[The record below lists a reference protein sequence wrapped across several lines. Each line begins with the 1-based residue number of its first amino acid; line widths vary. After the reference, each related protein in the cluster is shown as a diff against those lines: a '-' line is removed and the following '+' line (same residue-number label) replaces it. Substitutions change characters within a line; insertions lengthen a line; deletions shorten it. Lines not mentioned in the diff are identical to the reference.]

1 MSNHLNITPPESLLR
16 EPLSTPPPTDPRKP
30 SAQVQSIV
38 QFLDCRRAGTTSP
51 YTSDD
56 TEKAFRLK
64 RRDLH
69 ELFESLKLNKSLW
82 AYFQDKVRYV
92 LLFCMLLVYYYYLF

>member
-1 MSNHLNITPPESLLR
+1 MSNHLNITPPERLC
-16 EPLSTPPPTDPRKP
+16 EPLSTPSPSDPRKP
-30 SAQVQSIV
+30 SAQVLSIV
-38 QFLDCRRAGTTSP
+38 QFLDCRRTGTTSS
-51 YTSDD
+51 YTLDD

-64 RRDLH
+64 RQDLH
-69 ELFESLKLNKSLW
+69 ELFEPLKLNKLLW